1 MNSQETLLS
10 FTGDL
15 TSNYAVAYLM
25 ADELYNAI
33 EFGNL
38 TTQGTIS
45 SNFIVVASTFVSTFV
60 IDSYGPITLTFNP
73 SALNL
78 PKKINRIVYNFDD
91 GSPSITKS
99 FYYSLTSP
107 ETANYPYHTEPGDP
121 RNYKVTKTFATNNY
135 FQKTFTVYA
144 DVFQVGVYDPARVL
158 YVINVK
164 APEMDGQN
172 ADSSVFLEE
181 MHLVSTRMFGVNDD
195 ILYIFETK
203 NPNYIVPFVLNW
215 ESKSEKVVSI
225 SNVETK
231 PQRSYRMLQ
240 PWEIENINSN
250 SNIKI
255 ITEVKSKNLKNDQGG
270 FFTYVAMNSSLSAL
284 P

>member
-10 FTGDL
+10 LTGDL

-99 FYYSLTSP
+99 FYYSLTSS
-107 ETANYPYHTEPGDP
+107 ETAHYPYPLEPGDP
-121 RNYKVTKTFATNNY
+121 RNYTITKTFATNRY
-135 FQKTFTVYA
+135 FQKTFIVYA
-144 DVFQVGVYDPARVL
+144 DVFQVGIYDPVRIL

-181 MHLVSTRMFGVNDD
+181 MHLISTRMFGVNDD

-225 SNVETK
+225 SNIETK

-255 ITEVKSKNLKNDQGG
+255 ITEVKSKNPISDDGG
-270 FFTYVAMNSSLSAL
+270 YFTYVALNDSLSEL
-284 P
+284 

>member
-10 FTGDL
+10 FNGDL
-15 TSNYAVAYLM
+15 TSNYAIAYLM

-45 SNFIVVASTFVSTFV
+45 SNFIVVASTFISTFV
-60 IDSYGPITLTFNP
+60 IDSYGPITLIFNP

-78 PKKINRIVYNFDD
+78 PRKINRIVYNFDD
-91 GSPSITKS
+91 GTPSITNS

-107 ETANYPYHTEPGDP
+107 ETNNYPYPLEPGDP
-121 RNYKVTKTFATNNY
+121 RNFKVTKTFATNKY
-135 FQKTFTVYA
+135 FQKTYNVYA
-144 DVFQVGVYDPARVL
+144 DIYQVGVYDPFRVL
-158 YVINVK
+158 YVININ
-164 APEMDGQN
+164 APEMDGTN
-172 ADSSVFLEE
+172 PDGSVFLEE
-181 MHLVSTRMFGVNDD
+181 MHLISTRMFGVNDE
-195 ILYIFETK
+195 ILYVFETK
-203 NPNYIVPFVLNW
+203 NPNYIVPFLLNW
-215 ESKSEKVVSI
+215 EEKTI
-225 SNVETK
+225 PNVTTTNIEIK

-255 ITEVKSKNLKNDQGG
+255 ITEVKSKNPTGDNGG
-270 FFTYVAMNSSLSAL
+270 FLTYIALNGSLTAL

>member
-1 MNSQETLLS
+1 MNSQELLLS

-15 TSNYAVAYLM
+15 TSNYAIAYLM

-45 SNFIVVASTFVSTFV
+45 SNFIVVASTFISTFI

-91 GSPSITKS
+91 GSPSITNS

-107 ETANYPYHTEPGDP
+107 ETSHYPYPLEPGDP
-121 RNYKVTKTFATNNY
+121 RNYKVTKTFATNKF
-135 FQKTFTVYA
+135 FQKTFNVYA
-144 DVFQVGVYDPARVL
+144 DVFQVGIYDPARVL
-158 YVINVK
+158 YIINVK

-181 MHLVSTRMFGVNDD
+181 MHLISTRMFGVNDD
-195 ILYIFETK
+195 ILYVFETK
-203 NPNYIVPFVLNW
+203 NPNYIVPLVLNW
-215 ESKSEKVVSI
+215 ENKSENIVSL
-225 SNVETK
+225 SNIETK

-240 PWEIENINSN
+240 PWEIENINNN

-255 ITEVKSKNLKNDQGG
+255 ITEVKSKNPISDNGG
-270 FFTYVAMNSSLSAL
+270 YFTYVALNSSLSAL